1 MTIRI
6 CPSILNA
13 DHTRLFEEIDQVST
27 ADLLHLDVMDN
38 RFVPNQ
44 TFSLD
49 ECRAI
54 IAHSAIPVDT
64 HLMIADP
71 DEKAILYAEAGSSSV
86 TFHFEASLNP
96 SATIRAL
103 REFGVRVGLAVK
115 PKTTFEAVEKYLEDI
130 DMLLVMTVE
139 PGFGGQSFM
148 FDQLPKIEQ
157 ARHAIAKAAKNAP
170 WLQVDGGIS
179 LDTIA
184 AAARA
189 GADTFVAGSA
199 IYKSTDPRATIQIL
213 RKLAEDE
220 AGLHNEL

>member
-1 MTIRI
+1 MAIRI

-27 ADLLHLDVMDN
+27 ADFLHLDVMDN

-44 TFSLD
+44 TFSLE
-49 ECRAI
+49 ECRDI
-54 IAHSAIPVDT
+54 IAHSTIPVDA

-86 TFHFEASLNP
+86 TFHFEASKNP

-103 REFGVRVGLAVK
+103 RESGVRVGLAVK
-115 PKTTFEAVEKYLEDI
+115 PKTRFEEVQQYLAEI
-130 DMLLVMTVE
+130 DMLLIMTVE

-157 ARHAIAKAAKNAP
+157 ARKAIARAAKSAP

-179 LDTIA
+179 LETIVVA
-184 AAARA
+184 AHA

-199 IYKSTDPRATIQIL
+199 IYGSKDPRATIRIL

-220 AGLHNEL
+220 AGPHDEL